1 MFLEEKN
8 WPLSS
13 LILFLQSSHWLSC
26 ICSNVDIGHKFCAIG
41 FQLNQPL
48 QINED
53 ICLSVIG
60 HICREEMEFISISIT
75 PPPPPKKKQSWI
87 VRAALLG
94 GSGGGEGVTIHK
106 VSSLH
111 KYTSI
116 ISTESYSII
125 HLCSLCFVC
134 DGSTCQLSF
143 TKVSQV
149 KDFRDYLHTS

>member
-26 ICSNVDIGHKFCAIG
+26 ICSNMDIGHEFCAIG

-53 ICLSVIG
+53 ICSSVIG
-60 HICREEMEFISISIT
+60 HIFREEMQCISISIT
-75 PPPPPKKKQSWI
+75 PPPSPKKKQSWI

-94 GSGGGEGVTIHK
+94 GSGGGEGITIHK

-111 KYTSI
+111 NYTRI
-116 ISTESYSII
+116 ISI
-125 HLCSLCFVC
+125 HWEVLHHSLIFSVFCLWWVNM
-134 DGSTCQLSF
+134 SA
-143 TKVSQV
+143 K
-149 KDFRDYLHTS
+149 LH